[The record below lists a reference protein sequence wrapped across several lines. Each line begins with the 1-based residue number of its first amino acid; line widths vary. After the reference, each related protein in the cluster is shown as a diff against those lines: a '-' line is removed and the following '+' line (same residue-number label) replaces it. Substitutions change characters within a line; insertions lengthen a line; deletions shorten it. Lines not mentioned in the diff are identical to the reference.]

1 MSCYDLHLHTEW
13 SYDAT
18 AHVEDYFRMA
28 RAKSLRA
35 LAITDHHL
43 MDGYGDVL
51 AAAAKYPEVGYL
63 SGGELTVHC
72 DLGEFDL
79 VCLNL
84 PRRPTPE
91 LNKLWNIYHE
101 WQRAYGHALS
111 ENFCSRGMPLD
122 DEERMRLLKS
132 YRPQKA
138 IDAQGNTHVQYA
150 ALLNYC
156 IEHGFCKDAKSYWE
170 LRSSF
175 TDMPDYPEYDVV
187 IPAVKKAGGVVI
199 LAHPVGYFLTDDR
212 RRMDY
217 LRELF
222 SLDGIEC
229 AHESVSRELVELYRK
244 YCEEFGLLSTGGSDL
259 HTPNEEKF
267 AVHLGAD
274 AWLDEVLERV
284 EIFHGA

>member
-1 MSCYDLHLHTEW
+1 MASYDLHLHTEW

-18 AHVEDYFRMA
+18 AHVEDYFRIA
-28 RAKSLRA
+28 QKKGTRA

-72 DLGEFDL
+72 DLGDFDL
-79 VCLNL
+79 VCLNM

-91 LNKLWNIYHE
+91 LNKLWDIYHE

-111 ENFCSRGMPLD
+111 ENFCARGFQLD
-122 DEERMRLLKS
+122 DEARMKLLQS

-138 IDAQGNTHVQYA
+138 IDVQGNTHVQYS
-150 ALLNYC
+150 ALWHYC
-156 IEHGFCKDAKSYWE
+156 VEQGFCKDLEGYHA

-175 TDMPDYPEYDVV
+175 TDMPNYPEYDVV
-187 IPAVKKAGGVVI
+187 IPKVKAAGGVVI

-212 RRMDY
+212 KRMDY

-229 AHESVSRELVELYRK
+229 AHEAVPAELVKLYRS
-244 YCEEFGLLSTGGSDL
+244 YCEEFNLLSSGGSDL
-259 HTPNEEKF
+259 HTPVEDKF
-267 AVHLGAD
+267 ALHLGED
-274 AWLDEVLERV
+274 FWLDEILERV
-284 EIFHGA
+284 KIYHGA

>member
-1 MSCYDLHLHTEW
+1 MFCYDLHLHTEW

-18 AHVEDYFRMA
+18 ARAGDYFRMA
-28 RAKSLRA
+28 QNKRLRA

-51 AAAAKYPEVGYL
+51 AAAAEYPEVGYL

-91 LNKLWNIYHE
+91 LNRLWDIYHK

-111 ENFCSRGMPLD
+111 ENFCARGLPLD
-122 DEERMRLLKS
+122 DDARMKLLQT

-138 IDAQGNTHVQYA
+138 IDIQGNTHVQYA

-156 IEHGFCKDAKSYWE
+156 IAHGFCRDAKEYGE
-170 LRSSF
+170 LRASF

-199 LAHPVGYFLTDDR
+199 LAHPVGYFLTNDR
-212 RRMDY
+212 RRMDC

-229 AHESVSRELVELYRK
+229 AHESVPRELVDFYRQ
-244 YCEEFGLLSTGGSDL
+244 YCEEHGLLSTGGSDL
-259 HTPNEEKF
+259 HTPVEDKF
-267 AVHLGAD
+267 AVHLGKER
-274 AWLDEVLERV
+274 WLDELLERV

>member
-1 MSCYDLHLHTEW
+1 MATYDLHLHTEW

-18 AHVEDYFRMA
+18 AHVEDYFRIA
-28 RAKSLRA
+28 QKKGTRA

-72 DLGEFDL
+72 DLGAFDL

-91 LNKLWNIYHE
+91 LNELWNIYHE
-101 WQRAYGHALS
+101 WQRAYGRALS
-111 ENFCSRGMPLD
+111 ENFCALGFSLD
-122 DEERMRLLKS
+122 DEARMKLLQS

-138 IDAQGNTHVQYA
+138 IDVQGNTHVQYA
-150 ALLNYC
+150 ALLHYC
-156 IEHGFCKDAKSYWE
+156 IDHGFCKDAEGYRA
-170 LRSSF
+170 LRSRF
-175 TDMPDYPEYDVV
+175 TDMPHYPEYDVV
-187 IPAVKKAGGVVI
+187 IPKVKAAGGVVI

-212 RRMDY
+212 KRMDY

-229 AHESVSRELVELYRK
+229 AHEAVPAELVKLYRR
-244 YCEEFGLLSTGGSDL
+244 YCEEYGLLSSGGSDL
-259 HTPNEEKF
+259 HTPDEDKF
-267 AVHLGAD
+267 ALHLGED
-274 AWLDEVLERV
+274 RWLDEILERV
-284 EIFHGA
+284 KIYHGA